1 MMKPLRL
8 PQSASALLIM
18 IAVLFV
24 ALLALGWSTYLEL
37 DRQRESPTD
46 SSQWSIFQ
54 VSLEFNRL
62 NNAFGQF
69 RVEDSAENRDEFK
82 KRFDIFF
89 SRVNVIKSSK
99 AFSEFRN
106 KNYYLQTTGQLSDFN
121 HRLAKLIDD
130 GEFDR
135 LREDPEVA
143 FEFQEVGRSVATFVA
158 SAVQTQAN
166 WDVTARDHLNRLL
179 LAQLATTGL
188 VLCAFLYFA
197 FVVLQQRNKAVAR
210 EIEIRNRED
219 LLRATVNSSL
229 DGVLIAD
236 AKGVI
241 VEINDAAAAMFG
253 FAASDMEGREMST
266 MIVPQR
272 LRAAHNE
279 GMARYGATGKAK
291 VMGRRIELDALRHD
305 GTEFPIELSIAA
317 TGNGSAAKYVAF
329 MRDITDRRFQ
339 ERSLQS
345 AKERAEDASRAKAQ
359 FLASISHEMRT
370 PLTGILGALDLISE
384 TDLSEVQLKYVE
396 TANRS
401 GHALL
406 SVISD
411 VLDISRLE
419 AGKIE
424 LDLETLDIN
433 GIISDVLE
441 IIGKLATDRGNTIQI
456 DVDGAIPPLLTGD
469 PARIRQVLLNLVTNA
484 VKFTFEGSISIS
496 VTCLASDGHNAEV
509 EFAVHDTGQGISEI
523 DKSKLFQSFSQLR
536 NSVEH
541 PLGGSGLGLAISS
554 RLVEMMG
561 GSIGVDSEVGQGSRF
576 WFRLPLPISSQR
588 SQPEDDAPTHH
599 LQTSA
604 MAPMSVLVIDDNETV
619 RSIIAGL
626 LASRGHSAET
636 ADGALKGLSML
647 LSSRFD
653 AVILDIS
660 MPGMDGFDALK
671 AIRKL
676 PGTAGRTPV
685 IALTAHA
692 LIEDRERCIAAGFDQ
707 FLTKPVRAEELARA
721 IATATSAEAVKA
733 RAEQRLDAAGD
744 NIPLFDLAELRQQFV
759 SVSPVDLHRIVDRF
773 GVELDKQLALL
784 KGDGGDMSPYHL
796 RRIVHVLSGSA
807 SMIGAKRLAA
817 LAGQL
822 DAHAAESEDLEMQTS
837 VDELVALIVQTRA
850 VVETTKQG
858 LLAECS

>member
-1 MMKPLRL
+1 MKLLRP
-8 PQSASALLIM
+8 PQSASALLTM
-18 IAVLFV
+18 IAVLFA

-37 DRQRESPTD
+37 GRQRESPTD

-54 VSLEFNRL
+54 ASLEFNRL
-62 NNAFGQF
+62 NNAFAQF
-69 RVEDSAENRDEFK
+69 RVEDNEESRNEFK
-82 KRFDIFF
+82 KRFDIFY
-89 SRVNVIKSSK
+89 SRVGILNSSN
-99 AFSEFRN
+99 AFAEFRS
-106 KNYYLQTTGQLSDFN
+106 KSYYVQATRILSDFTQQI
-121 HRLAKLIDD
+121 AGLIDRN
-130 GEFDR
+130 EFDR
-135 LREDPEVA
+135 LRKDPQVISDFEV
-143 FEFQEVGRSVATFVA
+143 VGRSVTTFVA
-158 SAVQTQAN
+158 SAVQTQAI
-166 WDVTARDHLNRLL
+166 WDVTARNHLERLL
-179 LAQLATTGL
+179 LAQLVTTGL
-188 VLCAFLYFA
+188 VLLSFLYFA
-197 FVVLQQRNKAVAR
+197 FVVLQQRNKAITR
-210 EIEIRNRED
+210 EAEIRSRED

-241 VEINDAAAAMFG
+241 VEINDAAAEMFG
-253 FAASDMEGREMST
+253 FAASAMEGREMSGL
-266 MIVPQR
+266 IIPQR
-272 LRAAHNE
+272 LRAAHQE

-291 VMGRRIELDALRHD
+291 VIGRRIEIDAMRQD
-305 GTEFPIELSIAA
+305 GSEFPIELSISA
-317 TGNGSAAKYVAF
+317 TGTGNAAKYVAF
-329 MRDITDRRFQ
+329 MRDITDRRIQ

-384 TDLSEVQLKYVE
+384 TDLSEVQTKYVE

-424 LDLETLDIN
+424 LNLETLDIN
-433 GIISDVLE
+433 GIINDVLE
-441 IIGKLATDRGNTIQI
+441 IIGKLATDRGNAIQL
-456 DVDGAIPPLLTGD
+456 DVDEAIPPLVNGD

-484 VKFTFEGSISIS
+484 VKFTYEGSITVSL
-496 VTCLASDGHNAEV
+496 TCLANDGQIAEV
-509 EFAVHDTGQGISEI
+509 EFAVRDTGQGISQV
-523 DKSKLFQSFSQLR
+523 DKTKLFQSFSQLR
-536 NSVEH
+536 SNVEH

-561 GSIGVDSEVGQGSRF
+561 GSIGVDSEVGKGSRF

-588 SQPEDDAPTHH
+588 SQPDDG
-599 LQTSA
+599 TSA
-604 MAPMSVLVIDDNETV
+604 KDPQTPTLTPMAVLVIDDNETV

-660 MPGMDGFDALK
+660 MPGMDGFEALR

-692 LIEDRERCIAAGFDQ
+692 LIEDRERCLAAGFDQ

-721 IATATSAEAVKA
+721 IASATSAEA
-733 RAEQRLDAAGD
+733 AESRVLLQPDEAED
-744 NIPLFDLAELRQQFV
+744 TTPLFDLEELRQQFV
-759 SVSPVDLHRIVDRF
+759 SVSPSDLHRIVDRF
-773 GVELDKQLALL
+773 GTELDQQLEFL
-784 KGDGGDMSPYHL
+784 KGDGNDMSPYHL

-822 DAHAAESEDLEMQTS
+822 DAHATGSEGIGVQTS
-837 VDELVALIVQTRA
+837 VDELVALIVQTRKA
-850 VVETTKQG
+850 VETAKLSLQ
-858 LLAECS
+858 AEGS